1 MEDYQH
7 VFALATYDIVT
18 LRKSVTISM
27 PQGGAVVMRV
37 PIKSTDP
44 FDQITGKD
52 LKT

>member
-1 MEDYQH
+1 MY
-7 VFALATYDIVT
+7 AITTYDIVT
-18 LRKSVTISM
+18 PRKSVTISM

-44 FDQITGKD
+44 FDQIAGKD